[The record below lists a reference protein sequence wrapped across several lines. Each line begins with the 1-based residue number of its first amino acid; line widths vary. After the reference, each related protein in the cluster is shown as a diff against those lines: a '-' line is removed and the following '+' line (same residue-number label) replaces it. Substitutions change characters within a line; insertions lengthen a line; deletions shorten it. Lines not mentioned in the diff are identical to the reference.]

1 MIETVR
7 KSSLGF
13 QMLTFGLC
21 FAFSTSILS
30 QFFDPQSNKD
40 MDTFMYFGTRLLSGE
55 LIWVHEFEDKLPIVQ
70 FLFVVSAF
78 FDSYKPWLIFSLL
91 TLVISAAFL
100 FKLIEIM
107 LAVGHGIDEVPARRV
122 AMLSCLSYCYMT
134 TALKG
139 GLHHINS
146 MATSLFVIALVVLLK
161 PLFTKTHSKRSLL
174 QIMATTLPLLAIAIS
189 IRPYF
194 ALPTAF
200 LFFIYCMIN
209 HARFFLMID
218 Q

>member
-55 LIWVHEFEDKLPIVQ
+55 LIWVHEFEDKLPIIAV
-70 FLFVVSAF
+70 LFVVSAF
-78 FDSYKPWLIFSLL
+78 FDSYKPWLIFSLCF
-91 TLVISAAFL
+91 SHHRAFL

-161 PLFTKTHSKRSLL
+161 PLFTKLIQNDLCCK
-174 QIMATTLPLLAIAIS
+174 
-189 IRPYF
+189 
-194 ALPTAF
+194 
-200 LFFIYCMIN
+200 
-209 HARFFLMID
+209 
-218 Q
+218 